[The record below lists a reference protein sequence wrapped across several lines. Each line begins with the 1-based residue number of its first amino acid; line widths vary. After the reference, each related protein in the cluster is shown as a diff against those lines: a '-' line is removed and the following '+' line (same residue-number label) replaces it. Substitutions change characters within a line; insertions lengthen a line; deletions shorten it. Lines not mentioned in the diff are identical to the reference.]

1 MGALHAGHMALV
13 RAAQAIRDGA
23 GVADALAAGQS
34 RLEAGGFGPIDY
46 IALCDPVTLEP
57 LHRLD
62 RPARLLA
69 AAKLGT
75 TRLIDN
81 LPVEPA

>member
-1 MGALHAGHMALV
+1 LV
-13 RAAQAIRDGA
+13 ESAQAIRDGA
-23 GVADALAAGQS
+23 EVAAALAPAS
-34 RLEAGGFGPIDY
+34 AALEEAGFGPIDY
-46 IALCDPVTLEP
+46 FALCDPVTLQA
-57 LHRLD
+57 LDLFD

-81 LPVEPA
+81 VAVDLS